1 MTRPI
6 RPAGVDQDRPLP
18 PGRSEPEGSGMISTR
33 RSILAALL
41 ASPALGL
48 AEINFASADTT
59 LDLDLTP
66 DCRDGDEHTVAQT
79 EGPYFKPNAP
89 LKRDLAIDAPRGER
103 MTIGGLVLDTACRPL
118 PRTLVQIWHADEL
131 GAYDT
136 KGYKLRGYQYTDDDG
151 RWWFSTIMP
160 AAYAGRTRHYHVKV
174 QKPRGRILTTQLYFP
189 NERLNDQD
197 SLFDRR
203 LVMRVS
209 SSDEGRFGRFDFVV

>member
-1 MTRPI
+1 M
-6 RPAGVDQDRPLP
+6 A
-18 PGRSEPEGSGMISTR
+18 STR
-33 RSILAALL
+33 RSILAALI
-41 ASPALGL
+41 ASPVLAMADSDLSAAAPTLG
-48 AEINFASADTT
+48 
-59 LDLDLTP
+59 LDLTP

-89 LKRDLAIDAPRGER
+89 LKRDLAVDAPGGER

-118 PRTLVQIWHADEL
+118 PRTLVQIWHADVS

-136 KGYKLRGYQYTDDDG
+136 KGYKLRGYQYADDDG
-151 RWWFSTIMP
+151 RWWFSTIVP

-174 QKPRGRILTTQLYFP
+174 QKPHGRILTSQLYFP
-189 NERLNDQD
+189 NERLNEQD

>member
-1 MTRPI
+1 M
-6 RPAGVDQDRPLP
+6 A
-18 PGRSEPEGSGMISTR
+18 STR
-33 RSILAALL
+33 RSVLAALI
-41 ASPALGL
+41 ASPVL
-48 AEINFASADTT
+48 AMADSDLSSAAPTFG
-59 LDLDLTP
+59 LDLTP
-66 DCRDGDEHTVAQT
+66 DCRDSDEHTVAQT

-89 LKRDLAIDAPRGER
+89 LKRDLAVDAPRGER
-103 MTIGGLVLDTACRPL
+103 MTIGGLVLDTECRPV

-136 KGYKLRGYQYTDDDG
+136 KGYKLRGYQYADEDG
-151 RWWFSTIMP
+151 RWWSSTIVP

-209 SSDEGRFGRFDFVV
+209 SSADGRFGRFDFVV

>member
-1 MTRPI
+1 M
-6 RPAGVDQDRPLP
+6 A
-18 PGRSEPEGSGMISTR
+18 STR
-33 RSILAALL
+33 RSVLAALI
-41 ASPALGL
+41 ASPVL
-48 AEINFASADTT
+48 AMADSDLSAAAPTFG
-59 LDLDLTP
+59 LDLTP
-66 DCRDGDEHTVAQT
+66 DCRDGDEQTAVQT

-89 LKRDLAIDAPRGER
+89 LKRDLAVDAPRGER
-103 MTIGGLVLDTACRPL
+103 IIIGGFVLDTACRPV
-118 PRTLVQIWHADEL
+118 PKTLVQIWHADEL

-136 KGYKLRGYQYTDDDG
+136 KGYKLRGYQYADDDG

-160 AAYAGRTRHYHVKV
+160 AAYAGRTRHCHVKV

-189 NERLNDQD
+189 GERLNDQD

>member
-1 MTRPI
+1 M
-6 RPAGVDQDRPLP
+6 A
-18 PGRSEPEGSGMISTR
+18 STR
-33 RSILAALL
+33 RSVLAALM
-41 ASPALGL
+41 ASPVL
-48 AEINFASADTT
+48 AMADNDLSAAAPTFG
-59 LDLDLTP
+59 LDLTP
-66 DCRDGDEHTVAQT
+66 ACRDGDEQTVVQT

-89 LKRDLAIDAPRGER
+89 LKRDLAVDAPGGEP

-118 PRTLVQIWHADEL
+118 PRALVQIWHANEL
-131 GAYDT
+131 GVYDT
-136 KGYKLRGYQYTDDDG
+136 KGYKLRGYQYADDDG
-151 RWWFSTIMP
+151 RWWFSTIVP

-174 QKPRGRILTTQLYFP
+174 QKPRGRILTSQLYFP

>member
-1 MTRPI
+1 M
-6 RPAGVDQDRPLP
+6 A
-18 PGRSEPEGSGMISTR
+18 STR
-33 RSILAALL
+33 RSVLAALI
-41 ASPALGL
+41 ASPVL
-48 AEINFASADTT
+48 AMADNDLSAAAPTFG
-59 LDLDLTP
+59 LDLTP

-89 LKRDLAIDAPRGER
+89 LKRDLAVDAPGGER

-118 PRTLVQIWHADEL
+118 PRALVQIWHADES

-136 KGYKLRGYQYTDDDG
+136 KGYKLRGYQYADDDG
-151 RWWFSTIMP
+151 RWWFSTIVP

-174 QKPRGRILTTQLYFP
+174 QKPHGRILTSQLYFP
-189 NERLNDQD
+189 NERLNEQD

>member
-1 MTRPI
+1 M
-6 RPAGVDQDRPLP
+6 A
-18 PGRSEPEGSGMISTR
+18 STR
-33 RSILAALL
+33 RSVLAALI
-41 ASPALGL
+41 ASPVL
-48 AEINFASADTT
+48 AMADNDLSAAAPTFG
-59 LDLDLTP
+59 LDLTP

-89 LKRDLAIDAPRGER
+89 LKRDLAVDAPGGER

-118 PRTLVQIWHADEL
+118 PRALVQIWHADES

-136 KGYKLRGYQYTDDDG
+136 KGYKLRGYQYADDDG
-151 RWWFSTIMP
+151 RWWFSTIVP

-174 QKPRGRILTTQLYFP
+174 QKPHGRILTSQLYFP
-189 NERLNDQD
+189 NERLNKQD

>member
-1 MTRPI
+1 M
-6 RPAGVDQDRPLP
+6 A
-18 PGRSEPEGSGMISTR
+18 STR
-33 RSILAALL
+33 RSVLAALI
-41 ASPALGL
+41 ASPVLAMADSDLSAAAPTLG
-48 AEINFASADTT
+48 
-59 LDLDLTP
+59 LDLTP

-89 LKRDLAIDAPRGER
+89 LKRDLAVDAPRGER
-103 MTIGGLVLDTACRPL
+103 IIIAGFVLDTACRPV
-118 PRTLVQIWHADEL
+118 PKTLVQIWHADEL

-136 KGYKLRGYQYTDDDG
+136 KGYRLRGYQYADDG
-151 RWWFSTIMP
+151 RWWFSTIVP

-174 QKPRGRILTTQLYFP
+174 QKPRGSILTTQLYFP
-189 NERLNDQD
+189 GERLNDQD

>member
-1 MTRPI
+1 M
-6 RPAGVDQDRPLP
+6 A
-18 PGRSEPEGSGMISTR
+18 STR
-33 RSILAALL
+33 RSVLAALI
-41 ASPALGL
+41 ASPVL
-48 AEINFASADTT
+48 AMADNDLSAAAPTFG
-59 LDLDLTP
+59 LDLTP

-89 LKRDLAIDAPRGER
+89 LKRDLAVDAPGGER

-118 PRTLVQIWHADEL
+118 PRALVQIWHADES

-136 KGYKLRGYQYTDDDG
+136 KGYKLRGYQYADDDG
-151 RWWFSTIMP
+151 RWWFSTIVP

-189 NERLNDQD
+189 GERLNDRD

-203 LVMRVS
+203 LLLRI
-209 SSDEGRFGRFDFVV
+209 SDSDDGRFGRYDFVV

>member
-1 MTRPI
+1 M
-6 RPAGVDQDRPLP
+6 A
-18 PGRSEPEGSGMISTR
+18 STR
-33 RSILAALL
+33 RSVLAALI
-41 ASPALGL
+41 ASPVLEMADNDL
-48 AEINFASADTT
+48 SAAAPTFG
-59 LDLDLTP
+59 LDLTP

-89 LKRDLAIDAPRGER
+89 LKRDLAVDAPGGER

-118 PRTLVQIWHADEL
+118 PRALVQIWHADES

-136 KGYKLRGYQYTDDDG
+136 KGYKLRGYQYADDDG
-151 RWWFSTIMP
+151 RWWFSTIVP

-174 QKPRGRILTTQLYFP
+174 QKPHGRILTSQLYFP
-189 NERLNDQD
+189 NERLNEQD

-209 SSDEGRFGRFDFVV
+209 NSDEGRFGRFDFAV